1 MGGVKLSALI
11 DAVPV
16 LSFSGPGDREI
27 RSIHYDSRTV
37 KPGGLFVAIKGLQ
50 TDGSR
55 FIEDAVRRGASA
67 VITAP
72 PILQTLKEI
81 SLIQVEDA
89 RRALALVSSAFW
101 GHPSRQLFMVG
112 ITGTNG
118 KTTTAYLIEAVLKSA
133 GIPVGVI
140 GTIDHRFAGKHFASS
155 VTTPESA
162 DLMRILRDMVD
173 HDATHVVLEV
183 SSHAIDLDRVAACDF
198 DIAVFTNLSQDHL
211 DYHKDMATYWACKK
225 RFFVDHLS
233 RGSKSDRAVS
243 VINWEDSYGRELGRD
258 TPVKT
263 LRTGF
268 SPECEIRAENVQV
281 AVGKTTGTIRTPKGV
296 FRFGSPLVG
305 HHNVLNILSAT
316 AAGVAMGIPLSKIGE
331 GISSLPHVPG
341 RLESIP
347 NREDLTVL
355 VDYAHTP
362 EALQNVLTALR
373 GIISGRL
380 ITVFGCGGNRD
391 KMKRPLM
398 GKIAARLSD
407 LCVLTTDNPRT
418 ESPLD
423 ILADIEAGTTSV
435 AGIVKHESDRLM
447 LNCNGKAYTV
457 EPDRRRAIELG
468 IQVAEPGDCV
478 LIAGKGHEP
487 YQIVGTQVL
496 PFDDRLEATKVL
508 GEHPDTQRG
517 TGVNGDR

>member
-1 MGGVKLSALI
+1 MDGVKLSALI
-11 DAVPV
+11 GALPV
-16 LSFSGPGDREI
+16 VSSSGPGDPEI

-72 PILQTLKEI
+72 PVSQTLKGI
-81 SLIQVEDA
+81 PLIEVEDT
-89 RRALALVSSAFW
+89 RRALALVSAAFW
-101 GHPSRQLFMVG
+101 GHPARQLFMIG

-118 KTTTAYLIEAVLKSA
+118 KTTTAYLIEAVLKKA

-140 GTIDHRFAGKHFASS
+140 GTIDYRFGGKHFTSS

-162 DLMRILRDMVD
+162 DLMRILRDMAD
-173 HDATHVVLEV
+173 HGATHVVLEV
-183 SSHAIDLDRVAACDF
+183 SSHAIDLARIAACELDVA
-198 DIAVFTNLSQDHL
+198 IFTNLSQDHL

-225 RFFVDHLS
+225 RLFIDHLS
-233 RGSKSDRAVS
+233 RGPKSDRAVS
-243 VINWEDSYGRELGRD
+243 IVNWEDNYGKELGRE
-258 TPVKT
+258 TPVET

-268 SPECEIRAENVQV
+268 SPECEVRAENVQV
-281 AVGKTTGTIRTPKGV
+281 TVERTTGTIQTPKGT
-296 FRFGSPLVG
+296 FQFGSPLVG

-316 AAGVAMGIPLSKIGE
+316 AAGVAMGIPLSEIGA
-331 GISSLPHVPG
+331 GISSLPRVPG

-373 GIISGRL
+373 EIIPGRL
-380 ITVFGCGGNRD
+380 ITVFGCGGDRD

-407 LCVLTTDNPRT
+407 LSVLTTDNPRT
-418 ESPLD
+418 ESPAE
-423 ILADIEAGTTSV
+423 ILGDIEAGTRSV
-435 AGIVKHESDRLM
+435 EGIAKNEPDRLM
-447 LNCNGKAYTV
+447 RCCNGKSYTV

-468 IQVAEPGDCV
+468 IRVAKPGDCV

-487 YQIVGTQVL
+487 YQIVGTEVL
-496 PFDDRLEATKVL
+496 PFDDRLEANKVL
-508 GEHPDTQRG
+508 GEHPATQRE
-517 TGVNGDR
+517 TGVNRDR